1 MGLRSLSA
9 IAGLLG
15 ACVGAFIGAA
25 TASVA
30 VSPQPASAAAGPPER
45 IDGVA
50 LADWTGRWWQWAFSF
65 PDGLEPY
72 RDRDG
77 RLCDVGQRGPVWF
90 LAGTDGSFD
99 ARRACRVPQGRHLLV
114 PVINMVHYGPVSG
127 PRARSC
133 AALQKA
139 AATNNDHLRSAVAVL
154 DGESLPASAV
164 LRLRTMRCF
173 DPFPDADPATG
184 ADAKGESEGEGGFG
198 LHAAADGYW
207 LVLPP
212 LSPGRHMLSIGA
224 NYAAPGDNGHGSMVQ
239 NFEYTLDVGE
249 PTI

>member
-1 MGLRSLSA
+1 MGLSARSA
-9 IAGLLG
+9 IAALFG
-15 ACVGAFIGAA
+15 ACIG
-25 TASVA
+25 TSI
-30 VSPQPASAAAGPPER
+30 AAAPPPEH

-50 LADWTGRWWQWAFSF
+50 PAEWTGRWWQWAFAF

-77 RLCDVGQRGPVWF
+77 RLCDLGQRGPVWF

-99 ARRACRVPQGRHLLV
+99 ARRTCRVPEGRHLLV
-114 PVINMVHYGPVSG
+114 PVINMIHYGPVSG
-127 PRARSC
+127 PRPC
-133 AALQKA
+133 DALQKA

-154 DGESLPASAV
+154 DGEALPASAV
-164 LRLRTMRCF
+164 LRLRTTGCF
-173 DPFPDADPATG
+173 DPFPG
-184 ADAKGESEGEGGFG
+184 ADRDRDPDGESGSG

-207 LVLPP
+207 LLLPP
-212 LSPGRHMLSIGA
+212 LPPGRHVLSIGA
-224 NYAAPGDNGHGSMVQ
+224 NYAAPGDEGHGSMVQ

>member
-1 MGLRSLSA
+1 MGLRALPA
-9 IAGLLG
+9 IAALFCACIG
-15 ACVGAFIGAA
+15 ASIGAA

-30 VSPQPASAAAGPPER
+30 ASPQVAATAANPPER

-50 LADWTGRWWQWAFSF
+50 LADWTGRWWQWAFAF

-77 RLCDVGQRGPVWF
+77 RLCDLGQRGPVWF

-99 ARRACRVPQGRHLLV
+99 ARRTCRVPEGRHLLV
-114 PVINMVHYGPVSG
+114 PVINMVHYGPSSG
-127 PRARSC
+127 PRARPC

-139 AATNNDHLRSAVAVL
+139 AATNNDHLRSAVVLL
-154 DGESLPASAV
+154 DGEPLPASAV

-173 DPFPDADPATG
+173 DPFPGAAADKDDAGDQAG
-184 ADAKGESEGEGGFG
+184 SG

-207 LVLPP
+207 LLLPP
-212 LSPGRHMLSIGA
+212 LSPGRHVLSIGA
-224 NYAAPGDNGHGSMVQ
+224 NYAAPGDEGHGSMVQ
-239 NFEYTLDVGE
+239 NFEYALDVGE